1 MPVIDGFRFCGDGIR
16 SGLYPAAA
24 INNLDEGLH
33 YEEMSYEE
41 VENNAVVTFKGT
53 PLGDVKI
60 TLTENEIT
68 VEAEKEITLNPV
80 YSENSF
86 NTYVEKASVCGN
98 DFKFIYNGFSYSV
111 NIKEGKI
118 NGKSIISENGKII
131 IKMR

>member
-1 MPVIDGFRFCGDGIR
+1 MDGFRFCGDGIR
-16 SGLYPAAA
+16 SGLYPSDTV
-24 INNLDEGLH
+24 NNLDEGLA
-33 YEEMSYEE
+33 YEEMSYGEIE
-41 VENNAVVTFKGT
+41 GNAVITFKGT
-53 PLGDVKI
+53 ALGDVKI
-60 TLTENEIT
+60 TLTEKEII
-68 VEAEKEITLNPV
+68 VESEKELVLNPV